1 MNPEIAFLAEEMEK
15 DAGVVREAFG
25 RVGDAVAGVR
35 GLLRG
40 ARQAHSQHQAGKAFE
55 RMSKNVAQ
63 HAPNDPIARQAL
75 QAAQQHLGPM
85 AQSRGFFQRV
95 GDEFAMGGQA
105 ARRAIAENQMQRD
118 LRELQRHAPQAH
130 SAYAQPFQAAAPQAP
145 QAAAPAAGGSRL
157 LPMLAGGAALGTL
170 GYAGYRGL
178 QAARE
183 QDARSQD
190 YLRNA
195 EHDMTAAL
203 PSMTVTASYNKL
215 AHAKLGEGFAGN
227 AARSFIGGMGT
238 PVGERLI
245 GKPIDLIA
253 GAAKSKLYDEPRQRK
268 NFEAVI
274 KADPMLAQHHGQN
287 PQMMREAFETIRRFS
302 PTLAQD
308 PMATRSLLKHV
319 AMSSGEMD
327 FATMKMLAETEKM
340 HQESMR
346 SR

>member
-1 MNPEIAFLAEEMEK
+1 MRPEIAFLTEEMEK
-15 DAGVVREAFG
+15 DAGIVREAVG
-25 RVGDAVAGVR
+25 RVGDAFAGVR
-35 GLLRG
+35 GLIRG
-40 ARQAHSQHQAGKAFE
+40 ARQANAQHQAGKAFE
-55 RMSKNVAQ
+55 RLSRNAAI
-63 HAPNDPIARQAL
+63 HAPTDPVARQAL
-75 QAAQQHLGPM
+75 EAAQQHLGPM
-85 AQSRGFFQRV
+85 AQSKGLFSRL
-95 GDEFAMGGQA
+95 GDELSMGRQA
-105 ARRAIAENQMQRD
+105 ASRAVAENQVQRD
-118 LRELQRHAPQAH
+118 LRQLQQYAPQAY
-130 SAYAQPFQAAAPQAP
+130 SAYAQPYQAAA
-145 QAAAPAAGGSRL
+145 AAAQPPQKSRL
-157 LPMLAGGAALGTL
+157 GRAVMTGLGVGGLGAL

-195 EHDMTAAL
+195 EHDFNSPV
-203 PSMTVTASYNKL
+203 PSMTVTASYEKIARAKL
-215 AHAKLGEGFAGN
+215 AEGFAGN

-268 NFEAVI
+268 NFQAVI
-274 KADPMLAQHHGQN
+274 KSDPMLAQHHSQN
-287 PQMMREAFETIRRFS
+287 PQMMAEAFDTIRRFS